1 MNSNLN
7 SSDIYFNNVTSVIK
21 LIARNKVKKNGVI
34 IDATLGNG
42 NDILYLLKLLD
53 EDGFAYGF
61 DVQKLA
67 IENTKIKLK
76 EIDSRKY
83 LLINDGHENIDKYIK
98 EKINFVVYNLG
109 YLPKSNHKI
118 ITKPETTVL
127 SIKKSMDLLEVGG
140 CICIAS
146 YISHDNGHE
155 YNHLCK
161 FIEKIDQSIYNVLE
175 INFINQ
181 INSPPHLFVIE
192 RRKEKKI

>member
-118 ITKPETTVL
+118 ITRPETTVL
-127 SIKKSMDLLEVGG
+127 SIKKSMDLLEIGG

-155 YNHLCK
+155 YNYLCK
-161 FIEKIDQSIYNVLE
+161 FIKGIDQSIYNVLE

-181 INSPPHLFVIE
+181 INLPPHLFVIE